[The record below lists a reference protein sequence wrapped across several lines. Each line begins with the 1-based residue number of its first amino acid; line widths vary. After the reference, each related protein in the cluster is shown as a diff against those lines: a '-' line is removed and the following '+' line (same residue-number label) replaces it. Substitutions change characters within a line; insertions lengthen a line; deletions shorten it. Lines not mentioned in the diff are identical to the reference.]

1 MAYEVKMPKFGET
14 MTEGTIFN
22 WIAAEGD
29 QIEIGDPLFEIE
41 TDKASLEV
49 EAEEAGILAKILV
62 QENETAPIGDL
73 VAVIAEEGEDI
84 DSIDF
89 GSESSK
95 EAAVEEDSEEN
106 VEEEKSEEKS
116 EKIVRAEGEKI
127 KASPA
132 AKRLAKEK
140 GVRLLDIQP
149 AQGREAVI
157 EADVRDY
164 VNNNFPSATPTAE
177 KKAAA
182 QGIDLNSV
190 EGTGAGGRV
199 QSSDVDSYNVQDTG
213 ADQEIE
219 FTGLRKVISK
229 RMTQSFQEVPQ
240 VTTTVK
246 VDMTEIK
253 GLREEIKQASEEHI
267 SYTDILV
274 LVASR
279 MLKKY
284 PKINSHISQNSMV
297 VKSNINIGIAV
308 DVPDGLVVPVIKN
321 AGRKGLEEIA
331 KERKVLVEKA
341 REGRLN
347 NDDLSGGTF
356 TITNLGGFETEIFT
370 PIINQPEAAIL
381 GVGQISDKVVAV
393 NGEAEVRPMLWL
405 SLAYDHRAVDG
416 APAAKFLQKIKNTL
430 ENPISL
436 LLS

>member
-22 WIAAEGD
+22 WIAKEGD
-29 QIEIGDPLFEIE
+29 QIEAGDPLFEIE

-49 EAEEAGILAKILV
+49 EAEESGVLAKIV
-62 QENETAPIGDL
+62 VKENESALIGDL

-84 DSIDF
+84 DSTVFDSKS
-89 GSESSK
+89 SEQETVIEEASNFDKK
-95 EAAVEEDSEEN
+95 EETMF
-106 VEEEKSEEKS
+106 KPK
-116 EKIVRAEGEKI
+116 GGKI

-132 AKRLAKEK
+132 AKRLAGEK
-140 GVRLLDIQP
+140 NVELIDIKP
-149 AQGREAVI
+149 GEGRDAII

-164 VNNNFPSATPTAE
+164 VNNNLPLATPTAE

-182 QGIDLNSV
+182 RGVDLNSL
-190 EGTGAGGRV
+190 EATGPGGRV
-199 QSSDVDSYNVQDTG
+199 QSSDLDNYLVEDNEV
-213 ADQEIE
+213 DQEIE

-240 VTTTVK
+240 LTTTVK
-246 VDMTEIK
+246 VDMKKIK
-253 GLREEIKQASEEHI
+253 ELREEIKQLSEEHI

-279 MLKKY
+279 MLRKY
-284 PKINSHISQNSMV
+284 PKINSHVTQNSML
-297 VKSNINIGIAV
+297 VKSNINIGVAV
-308 DVPDGLVVPVIKN
+308 DVADGLVVPVIKN

-331 KERKVLVEKA
+331 KLRKVLVDKA

-381 GVGQISDKVVAV
+381 GVGQISDEVVAV
-393 NGEAEVRPMLWL
+393 NGEAKIRPMLWL
-405 SLAYDHRAVDG
+405 SLTYDHRAVDG
-416 APAAKFLQKIKNTL
+416 APAAEFLQKIKSAL

>member
-1 MAYEVKMPKFGET
+1 LAYEVKMPKFGET
-14 MTEGTIFN
+14 MTEGTILN
-22 WIAAEGD
+22 WIVEEGD
-29 QIEIGDPLFEIE
+29 QIEKEDPLFEIE

-62 QENETAPIGDL
+62 KENESAAIGDV

-84 DSIDF
+84 SSLDF
-89 GSESSK
+89 DSESSK
-95 EAAVEEDSEEN
+95 ESSTEVSPEKAEKED
-106 VEEEKSEEKS
+106 EKTEKV
-116 EKIVRAEGEKI
+116 IRTEGEKI

-132 AKRLAKEK
+132 AKRLAAEK
-140 GVRLLDIQP
+140 DLDLSEISP
-149 AQGREAVI
+149 AEGRDAI
-157 EADVRDY
+157 LEADVSNY
-164 VNNNFPSATPTAE
+164 IKNKMPQATPVAE

-182 QGIDLNSV
+182 RGIDISSL

-199 QSSDVDSYNVQDTG
+199 QSSDLDSYNAQDSE
-213 ADQEIE
+213 ADQEIP
-219 FTGLRKVISK
+219 FTGLRKIISK

-246 VDMTEIK
+246 VDMKEIK
-253 GLREEIKQASEEHI
+253 ELREEIKQISEEHI

-274 LVASR
+274 LVVSR
-279 MLKKY
+279 MLRKY
-284 PKINSHISQNSMV
+284 PMINAHISQDSMI

-321 AGRKGLEEIA
+321 AARKGLEELA
-331 KERKVLVEKA
+331 KERKILVGKA
-341 REGRLN
+341 REGKLN

-381 GVGQISDKVVAV
+381 GVGQISDEVVPV
-393 NGEAEVRPMLWL
+393 DGEVKIRPMLWL
-405 SLAYDHRAVDG
+405 SMAYDHRAVDG
-416 APAAKFLQKIKNTL
+416 APAAEFLQKIKKSL

>member
-22 WIAAEGD
+22 WIAEEGD

-62 QENETAPIGDL
+62 KENETAPIGDL

-84 DSIDF
+84 DSLDF

-95 EAAVEEDSEEN
+95 ES
-106 VEEEKSEEKS
+106 SEEKS
-116 EKIVRAEGEKI
+116 SEKVEKEVKKTEKTIRAEGEKI

-140 GVRLLDIQP
+140 DIELKDVQP
-149 AQGREAVI
+149 GEGRDAVI

-164 VNNNFPSATPTAE
+164 INTHLPSATPTAE

-182 QGIDLNSV
+182 KGIDLSSI

-199 QSSDVDSYNVQDTG
+199 QSSDVDSYTG
-213 ADQEIE
+213 ESVEADQEIP

-229 RMTQSFQEVPQ
+229 RMAQSFQEVPQ
-240 VTTTVK
+240 VTTTIK
-246 VDMTEIK
+246 VDMKEIK
-253 GLREEIKQASEEHI
+253 ELREEIKQISEEHI
-267 SYTDILV
+267 SYTDILI

-284 PKINSHISQNSMV
+284 PKINSHISQDSMI

-308 DVPDGLVVPVIKN
+308 DVPGGLVVPVIKN
-321 AGRKGLEEIA
+321 VGRKNLEEIA
-331 KERKVLVEKA
+331 KERKVLVDKA
-341 REGRLN
+341 REGKLN

-370 PIINQPEAAIL
+370 PIVNQPEAAIL
-381 GVGQISDKVVAV
+381 GVGQISDEVVPV
-393 NGEAEVRPMLWL
+393 NGEAVIRPMLWL
-405 SLAYDHRAVDG
+405 SMAYDHRAVDG
-416 APAAKFLQKIKNTL
+416 APAAEFLQKIKSAL
-430 ENPISL
+430 ENPVSL

>member
-22 WIAAEGD
+22 WIAKEGD
-29 QIEIGDPLFEIE
+29 QVEVGDPLFEIE

-49 EAEEAGILAKILV
+49 EAEESGILAKILV
-62 QENETAPIGDL
+62 KENESAPIGDL

-84 DSIDF
+84 DSLDF
-89 GSESSK
+89 DSMS
-95 EAAVEEDSEEN
+95 SEEAPS
-106 VEEEKSEEKS
+106 EESSEEK
-116 EKIVRAEGEKI
+116 EKEAKKVKKATRAEGEKI

-140 GVRLLDIQP
+140 DIEIKDLQP
-149 AQGREAVI
+149 GEGREAII

-164 VNNNFPSATPTAE
+164 INKNLPSATPTAE

-182 QGIDLNSV
+182 KGIDLSSL
-190 EGTGAGGRV
+190 EGTGAGGRI
-199 QSSDVDSYNVQDTG
+199 QSSDVESYAVEDTE
-213 ADQEIE
+213 ADQEIP
-219 FTGLRKVISK
+219 FTGLRKVISR
-229 RMTQSFQEVPQ
+229 RMSQSFQEVPQ

-246 VDMTEIK
+246 VDMKEIK
-253 GLREEIKQASEEHI
+253 ELREEIKQLSEEHI

-274 LVASR
+274 LVVSR

-284 PKINSHISQNSMV
+284 PMINSHISQDSMI
-297 VKSNINIGIAV
+297 VKSSINIGIAV

-321 AGRKGLEEIA
+321 VGRKDLEEIA
-331 KERKVLVEKA
+331 KARKVLVEKA

-370 PIINQPEAAIL
+370 PIVNQPEAAIL
-381 GVGQISDKVVAV
+381 GVGQISDEVVPV
-393 NGEAEVRPMLWL
+393 DGEVVIRPMLWL
-405 SLAYDHRAVDG
+405 SMAYDHRAVDG
-416 APAAKFLQKIKNTL
+416 APAAEFLQKIKSAL

>member
-14 MTEGTIFN
+14 MTEGTILN
-22 WIAAEGD
+22 WIVEEGD
-29 QIEIGDPLFEIE
+29 QIEKEDPLFEIE

-62 QENETAPIGDL
+62 KENESAAIGDV

-84 DSIDF
+84 SSLDF
-89 GSESSK
+89 DSESSK
-95 EAAVEEDSEEN
+95 ESSTEVSPEKAEKED
-106 VEEEKSEEKS
+106 EKTEKV
-116 EKIVRAEGEKI
+116 IRTEGEKI

-132 AKRLAKEK
+132 AKRLAAEK
-140 GVRLLDIQP
+140 DLDLSEISP
-149 AQGREAVI
+149 AEGRDAI
-157 EADVRDY
+157 LEADVSNY
-164 VNNNFPSATPTAE
+164 IKNKMPQATPVAE

-182 QGIDLNSV
+182 RGIDISSL

-199 QSSDVDSYNVQDTG
+199 QSSDLDSYNAQDSE
-213 ADQEIE
+213 ADQEIP
-219 FTGLRKVISK
+219 FTGLRKIISK

-246 VDMTEIK
+246 VDMKEIK
-253 GLREEIKQASEEHI
+253 ELREEIKQISEEHI

-274 LVASR
+274 LVVSR
-279 MLKKY
+279 MLRKY
-284 PKINSHISQNSMV
+284 PMINAHISQDSMI

-321 AGRKGLEEIA
+321 AARKGLEELA
-331 KERKVLVEKA
+331 KERKILVGKA
-341 REGRLN
+341 REGKLN

-381 GVGQISDKVVAV
+381 GVGQISDEVVPV
-393 NGEAEVRPMLWL
+393 DGEVKIRPMLWL
-405 SLAYDHRAVDG
+405 SMAYDHRAVDG
-416 APAAKFLQKIKNTL
+416 APAAEFLQKIKKSL

>member
-1 MAYEVKMPKFGET
+1 LAYEVKMPKFGET

-22 WIAAEGD
+22 WIAEEGD

-62 QENETAPIGDL
+62 KENETAPIGDL

-84 DSIDF
+84 DSLDF

-95 EAAVEEDSEEN
+95 ES
-106 VEEEKSEEKS
+106 SEEKS
-116 EKIVRAEGEKI
+116 SEKVEKEVKKTEKTIRAEGEKI

-140 GVRLLDIQP
+140 DIELKDVQP
-149 AQGREAVI
+149 GEGRDAVI

-164 VNNNFPSATPTAE
+164 INTHLPSATPTAE

-182 QGIDLNSV
+182 KGIDLSSI

-199 QSSDVDSYNVQDTG
+199 QSSDVDSYTVESVE
-213 ADQEIE
+213 ADQEIP
-219 FTGLRKVISK
+219 FTGLRKVISR
-229 RMTQSFQEVPQ
+229 RMAQSFQEVPQ

-246 VDMTEIK
+246 VDMKEIK
-253 GLREEIKQASEEHI
+253 ELREEIKEISEEHI
-267 SYTDILV
+267 SYTDILI

-284 PKINSHISQNSMV
+284 PKINSHISQDSMI

-321 AGRKGLEEIA
+321 VGRKNLEEIA
-331 KERKVLVEKA
+331 KERKVLVDKA
-341 REGRLN
+341 REGKLN

-370 PIINQPEAAIL
+370 PIVNQPEAAIL
-381 GVGQISDKVVAV
+381 GVGQISDEVVPV
-393 NGEAEVRPMLWL
+393 NGEAVIRPMLWL
-405 SLAYDHRAVDG
+405 SMAYDHRAVDG
-416 APAAKFLQKIKNTL
+416 APAAEFLQKIKSAL
-430 ENPISL
+430 ENPVSL

>member
-29 QIEIGDPLFEIE
+29 QIEVGDPLFEIE

-49 EAEEAGILAKILV
+49 EAEEAGILAKIFV
-62 QENETAPIGDL
+62 GENETAPIGDL

-89 GSESSK
+89 DLESSK
-95 EAAVEEDSEEN
+95 DAVEEVSE
-106 VEEEKSEEKS
+106 EEEKEVEEP
-116 EKIVRAEGEKI
+116 EKVIRTEGEKI

-140 GVRLLDIQP
+140 GVRLKDIQP
-149 AQGREAVI
+149 AQGRDAVI

-182 QGIDLNSV
+182 RGIDLNNL

-199 QSSDVDSYNVQDTG
+199 QSSDVDSYTVQDTG
-213 ADQEIE
+213 ADREIE
-219 FTGLRKVISK
+219 FTGLRKIISK

-246 VDMTEIK
+246 VDMKEIK
-253 GLREEIKQASEEHI
+253 ELREEIKQISEEHI
-267 SYTDILV
+267 SYTDILI

-284 PKINSHISQNSMV
+284 PEINSHISRDRMI

-321 AGRKGLEEIA
+321 AGGKDLEEIA
-331 KERKVLVEKA
+331 KERKILVNKA
-341 REGRLN
+341 REGKLN

-381 GVGQISDKVVAV
+381 GVGQISDEVAAV
-393 NGEAEVRPMLWL
+393 EGEVKIRPMLWL
-405 SLAYDHRAVDG
+405 SMAYDHRAVDG
-416 APAAKFLQKIKNTL
+416 APAAEFLQKIKSAL

>member
-393 NGEAEVRPMLWL
+393 NGEVEIRPMLWL
-405 SLAYDHRAVDG
+405 SMAYDHRAVDG
-416 APAAKFLQKIKNTL
+416 APAAEFLQKIKNTL

>member
-29 QIEIGDPLFEIE
+29 QIEVGDPLFEIE

-62 QENETAPIGDL
+62 GENETAPIGDL

-89 GSESSK
+89 DSGSSE
-95 EAAVEEDSEEN
+95 EDAVEE
-106 VEEEKSEEKS
+106 VSEEK
-116 EKIVRAEGEKI
+116 EKDVEEPEKVIRAEGEKI

-140 GVRLLDIQP
+140 GVRLKDIQP
-149 AQGREAVI
+149 AQGRDAVI

-182 QGIDLNSV
+182 RGIDLNSL
-190 EGTGAGGRV
+190 EGTGAGGRI
-199 QSSDVDSYNVQDTG
+199 QSSDVDSYTVQDTG

-219 FTGLRKVISK
+219 FTGLRKIISK

-246 VDMTEIK
+246 VDMKEIK
-253 GLREEIKQASEEHI
+253 ELREEIKQVSEEHI
-267 SYTDILV
+267 SYTDILI

-284 PKINSHISQNSMV
+284 PKINSHISQDSMI

-321 AGRKGLEEIA
+321 AGRKDLEEIA
-331 KERKVLVEKA
+331 KERKVLVNKA
-341 REGRLN
+341 REGKLN

-381 GVGQISDKVVAV
+381 GVGQISDEVVAV
-393 NGEAEVRPMLWL
+393 EGEVKIRPMLWL
-405 SLAYDHRAVDG
+405 SMAYDHRAVDG
-416 APAAKFLQKIKNTL
+416 APAAEFLQKIKSAL

>member
-1 MAYEVKMPKFGET
+1 LAYEVKMPKFGET

-22 WIAAEGD
+22 WIAEEGD

-62 QENETAPIGDL
+62 KENETVPIGDL

-84 DSIDF
+84 DSLDF

-95 EAAVEEDSEEN
+95 ES
-106 VEEEKSEEKS
+106 SEEKS
-116 EKIVRAEGEKI
+116 SEKVEKEVKKTEKTIRAEGEKI

-140 GVRLLDIQP
+140 DIELKDVQP
-149 AQGREAVI
+149 GEGRDAVI

-164 VNNNFPSATPTAE
+164 INTHLPSATPTAE

-182 QGIDLNSV
+182 KGIDLSSI

-199 QSSDVDSYNVQDTG
+199 QSSDVDSYTG
-213 ADQEIE
+213 ESVEADQEIP

-229 RMTQSFQEVPQ
+229 RMAQSFQEVPQ
-240 VTTTVK
+240 VTTTIK
-246 VDMTEIK
+246 VDMKEIK
-253 GLREEIKQASEEHI
+253 ELREEIKQISEEHI
-267 SYTDILV
+267 SYTDILI

-284 PKINSHISQNSMV
+284 PKINSHISQDSMI

-308 DVPDGLVVPVIKN
+308 DVPGGLVVPVIKN
-321 AGRKGLEEIA
+321 VGRKNLEEIA
-331 KERKVLVEKA
+331 KERKVLVDKA
-341 REGRLN
+341 REGKLN

-370 PIINQPEAAIL
+370 PIVNQPEAAIL
-381 GVGQISDKVVAV
+381 GVGQISDEVVPV
-393 NGEAEVRPMLWL
+393 NGEAVIRPMLWL
-405 SLAYDHRAVDG
+405 SMAYDHRAVDG
-416 APAAKFLQKIKNTL
+416 APAAEFLQKIKSAL
-430 ENPISL
+430 ENPVSL

>member
-253 GLREEIKQASEEHI
+253 ELREEIKQASEEHI

>member
-1 MAYEVKMPKFGET
+1 MPKFGET

>member
-1 MAYEVKMPKFGET
+1 MPKFGET
-14 MTEGTIFN
+14 MTEGTILN
-22 WIAAEGD
+22 WIVEEGD
-29 QIEIGDPLFEIE
+29 QIEKEDPLFEIE

-62 QENETAPIGDL
+62 KENESAAIGDV

-84 DSIDF
+84 SSLDF
-89 GSESSK
+89 DSESSK
-95 EAAVEEDSEEN
+95 ESSTEVSPEKAEKED
-106 VEEEKSEEKS
+106 EKTEKV
-116 EKIVRAEGEKI
+116 IRTEGEKI

-132 AKRLAKEK
+132 AKRLAAEK
-140 GVRLLDIQP
+140 DLDLSEISP
-149 AQGREAVI
+149 AEGRDAI
-157 EADVRDY
+157 LEADVSNY
-164 VNNNFPSATPTAE
+164 IKNKMPQATPVAE

-182 QGIDLNSV
+182 RGIDISSL

-199 QSSDVDSYNVQDTG
+199 QSSDLDSYNAQDSE
-213 ADQEIE
+213 ADQEIP
-219 FTGLRKVISK
+219 FTGLRKIISK

-246 VDMTEIK
+246 VDMKEIK
-253 GLREEIKQASEEHI
+253 ELREEIKQISEEHI

-274 LVASR
+274 LVVSR
-279 MLKKY
+279 MLRKY
-284 PKINSHISQNSMV
+284 PMINAHISQDSMI

-321 AGRKGLEEIA
+321 AARKGLEELA
-331 KERKVLVEKA
+331 KERKILVGKA
-341 REGRLN
+341 REGKLN

-381 GVGQISDKVVAV
+381 GVGQISDEVVPV
-393 NGEAEVRPMLWL
+393 DGEVKIRPMLWL
-405 SLAYDHRAVDG
+405 SMAYDHRAVDG
-416 APAAKFLQKIKNTL
+416 APAAEFLQKIKKSL

>member
-1 MAYEVKMPKFGET
+1 LAYEVKMPKFGET

-22 WIAAEGD
+22 WIAEEGD

-62 QENETAPIGDL
+62 KENETAPIGDL

-84 DSIDF
+84 DSLDF

-95 EAAVEEDSEEN
+95 ES
-106 VEEEKSEEKS
+106 SEEKS
-116 EKIVRAEGEKI
+116 SEKVEKEVKKTEKTIRAEGEKI

-140 GVRLLDIQP
+140 DIELKDVQP
-149 AQGREAVI
+149 GEGRDAVI

-164 VNNNFPSATPTAE
+164 INTHLPSATPTAE

-182 QGIDLNSV
+182 KGIDLSSI

-199 QSSDVDSYNVQDTG
+199 QSSDVDSYTG
-213 ADQEIE
+213 ESVEADQEIP

-229 RMTQSFQEVPQ
+229 RMAQSFQEVPQ
-240 VTTTVK
+240 VTTTIK
-246 VDMTEIK
+246 VDMKEIK
-253 GLREEIKQASEEHI
+253 ELREEIKQISEEHI
-267 SYTDILV
+267 SYTDILI

-284 PKINSHISQNSMV
+284 PKINSHISQDSMI

-308 DVPDGLVVPVIKN
+308 DVPGGLVVPVIKN
-321 AGRKGLEEIA
+321 VGRKNLEEIA
-331 KERKVLVEKA
+331 KERKVLVDKA
-341 REGRLN
+341 REGKLN

-370 PIINQPEAAIL
+370 PIVNQPEAAIL
-381 GVGQISDKVVAV
+381 GVGQISDEVVPV
-393 NGEAEVRPMLWL
+393 NGEAVIRPMLWL
-405 SLAYDHRAVDG
+405 SMAYDHRAVDG
-416 APAAKFLQKIKNTL
+416 APAAEFLQKIKSAL
-430 ENPISL
+430 ENPVSL

>member
-1 MAYEVKMPKFGET
+1 MPKFGET
-14 MTEGTIFN
+14 MTEGTILN
-22 WIAAEGD
+22 WIVEEGD
-29 QIEIGDPLFEIE
+29 QIEKEDPLFEIE

-62 QENETAPIGDL
+62 KENESAAIGDV

-84 DSIDF
+84 SSLDF
-89 GSESSK
+89 DSESSK
-95 EAAVEEDSEEN
+95 ESSAEVSPEK
-106 VEEEKSEEKS
+106 EEKEDEKT
-116 EKIVRAEGEKI
+116 EKVIRTEGEKI

-132 AKRLAKEK
+132 AKRLAAEK
-140 GVRLLDIQP
+140 DLDLSEISP
-149 AQGREAVI
+149 AEGRDAI
-157 EADVRDY
+157 LEADVSNY
-164 VNNNFPSATPTAE
+164 IKNKMPQATPVAE

-182 QGIDLNSV
+182 RGIDISSI

-199 QSSDVDSYNVQDTG
+199 QSSDLDSYNAQTAE
-213 ADQEIE
+213 ADQEIP
-219 FTGLRKVISK
+219 FTGLRKIISK

-246 VDMTEIK
+246 VDMKEIK
-253 GLREEIKQASEEHI
+253 ELREEIKQISEEHI

-274 LVASR
+274 LVVSR
-279 MLKKY
+279 MLRKY
-284 PKINSHISQNSMV
+284 PMINAHISQDSMI

-321 AGRKGLEEIA
+321 AARKDLEEIA
-331 KERKVLVEKA
+331 KERKILVEKA
-341 REGRLN
+341 REGKLN

-381 GVGQISDKVVAV
+381 GVGQISDEVVPV
-393 NGEAEVRPMLWL
+393 DGEVKIRPMLWL
-405 SLAYDHRAVDG
+405 SMAYDHRAVDG
-416 APAAKFLQKIKNTL
+416 APAAEFLQKIKKSL